1 MNYTH
6 IYVYSMVLWFLE
18 RLFLPRMKSQT
29 NYSGQDNLG
38 SHFFSPKEFF
48 SWNLIL
54 CRDV

>member
-18 RLFLPRMKSQT
+18 RLFLPGMKSQT